1 MRPEEVALI
10 YKYRWTIELTF
21 KKN

>member
-1 MRPEEVALI
+1 MAEVVVLI

-21 KKN
+21 KQLK